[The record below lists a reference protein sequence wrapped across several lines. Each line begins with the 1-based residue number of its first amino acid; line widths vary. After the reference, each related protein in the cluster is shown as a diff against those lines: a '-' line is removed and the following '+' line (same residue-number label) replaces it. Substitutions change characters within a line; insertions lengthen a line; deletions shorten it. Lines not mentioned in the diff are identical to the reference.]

1 MPGTLDPVGGE
12 RPTVFADR
20 IGRAYSI
27 ATSAAHKKCFGQYLT
42 PVPVADF
49 MASLLDCDRDEIRIL
64 DPGAGSGVLACAA
77 AEAIA
82 RRDRPPRRLLIDAY
96 ESDRELLP
104 ILEGSMRYLRARLR
118 RLDIALKYR
127 TIGEDF
133 VLEHAA
139 ELRRNDSLFRNGNGH
154 GEYDVV
160 IGNPPYFKLAKSD
173 PRSNAAD
180 DVVHGQPNIY
190 ALFMAISAAVLAPA
204 GELVFIT
211 PRSFASGP
219 YFRRFRERFFTRLKL
234 EALHLFD
241 SRRDAFSRDGVLQE
255 NMILKGRAREHGAR
269 VDPESSVRI
278 SISRGA
284 GDIHGNPCRTLPL
297 SDLLDMHSKDKML
310 RVPSSED
317 DDRVISLVDSWAG
330 SLSAYGMQ
338 ISTGPV
344 VPFRA
349 VELLAMEGN
358 IGRHHAPLL
367 WLQNVHAMRV
377 EWPTSARRKP
387 QHIST
392 TSRESLPL
400 LVRDRNY
407 VLLRRF
413 SAKEERRRLT
423 AAPLLEG
430 QLGSE
435 WVGIENHLNY
445 IHRPGGSLTKE
456 EAIGLA
462 IIYNSEFMDS
472 YFRILNG
479 STQVSA
485 TEIRRIPLPP
495 HELIVDIGRERTA
508 DAWTTPRSRTWH
520 GWLCPTGLL
529 PAEGLSRVRKVKEAQ
544 AILAGLGLPPA
555 QCNEISAF
563 TLLALCGLKRR
574 DPWAKAFRSSLTITK
589 GIMAF
594 IHREYGKSYAPNT
607 RETFRRQVLH
617 QFVQACIADYKSRQ
631 SGIIHEQPQ
640 GSLRHLRSLPRG
652 DSELRRSRLE
662 SGIQR
667 VRRAAGFPRCD
678 VPE

>member
-82 RRDRPPRRLLIDAY
+82 RRDRPPRRVLIDAY

-104 ILEGSMRYLRARLR
+104 VLDRSLRYLRARLR
-118 RLDIALKYR
+118 RFDIALKYR

-139 ELRRNDSLFRNGNGH
+139 ELRRSESLYRNGSGH
-154 GEYDVV
+154 AEYDVV
-160 IGNPPYFKLAKSD
+160 IGNPPYFKLPKSD
-173 PRSNAAD
+173 PRARAAD

-190 ALFMAISAAVLAPA
+190 ALFMAISAALVAPG
-204 GELVFIT
+204 GEMVFIT
-211 PRSFASGP
+211 PRSFTSGP
-219 YFRRFRERFFTRLKL
+219 YFRRFRERFFTRVQP
-234 EALHLFD
+234 EALHVFD

-255 NMILKGRAREHGAR
+255 NMILKGRVREHRAKL
-269 VDPESSVRI
+269 DPDSPVRI
-278 SISRGA
+278 SVSRGS
-284 GDIHGNPCRTLPL
+284 GDIDGNGVRILPL
-297 SDLLDMHSKDKML
+297 SALLDMQSKEKML
-310 RVPSSED
+310 RIPSSGD
-317 DDRVISLVDSWAG
+317 DEGIISRIDSWTG

-349 VELLAMEGN
+349 VDLLTMKGDIAEG
-358 IGRHHAPLL
+358 RAPLL

-387 QHIST
+387 QYIST
-392 TSRESLPL
+392 NSRESLPL

-430 QLGSE
+430 ELGSE
-435 WVGIENHLNY
+435 WIGIENHLNY

-485 TEIRRIPLPP
+485 TEIRKIPLPP
-495 HELIVDIGRERTA
+495 HELIVNIGRRA
-508 DAWTTPRSRTWH
+508 KLGRMDPS
-520 GWLCPTGLL
+520 
-529 PAEGLSRVRKVKEAQ
+529 
-544 AILAGLGLPPA
+544 AIEDLAR
-555 QCNEISAF
+555 
-563 TLLALCGLKRR
+563 LALS
-574 DPWAKAFRSSLTITK
+574 DEA
-589 GIMAF
+589 
-594 IHREYGKSYAPNT
+594 N
-607 RETFRRQVLH
+607 
-617 QFVQACIADYKSRQ
+617 SR
-631 SGIIHEQPQ
+631 G
-640 GSLRHLRSLPRG
+640 
-652 DSELRRSRLE
+652 
-662 SGIQR
+662 
-667 VRRAAGFPRCD
+667 RAVTHA
-678 VPE
+678 